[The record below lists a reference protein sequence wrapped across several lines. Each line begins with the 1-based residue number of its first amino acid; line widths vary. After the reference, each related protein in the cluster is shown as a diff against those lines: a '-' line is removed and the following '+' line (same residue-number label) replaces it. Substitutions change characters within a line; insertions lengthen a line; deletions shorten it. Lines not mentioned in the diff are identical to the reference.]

1 MSYIAACYRQFGI
14 FFDMHLG
21 KLQLI
26 KFLSMLIL
34 SIPIICRADSLEN
47 QSTAEIHIWP
57 HETQG
62 SPTLSSLQQAIDY
75 SYISF
80 SPNITTIKFLI
91 HEGTYNEQAAI
102 LHPKH
107 GVHYEFTS
115 ASSGE
120 YLPSFD
126 GHQQQLTWLR
136 IISTNGF
143 GSSVTINGLKIKNYV
158 TAISIE
164 GDREDQ
170 SKFNA
175 ENKISNMQFENI
187 GQTSLNSPPSTA
199 VIRLVN
205 SQKNEII
212 DNSFTNIKNIK
223 DCNLLHSIYLAHHSS
238 DNSIKHNS
246 FTSFCGSAIRV
257 RDNSN
262 RNTAQLNSFTDIQNE
277 QLMDQWFCDKNLRQ
291 DCTKKQQEQYSHS
304 NIFDMNEFSP

>member
-14 FFDMHLG
+14 SFDMRLG
-21 KLQLI
+21 KLQLVNL
-26 KFLSMLIL
+26 LSVLIL
-34 SIPIICRADSLEN
+34 CIPIICRADFFEDGN
-47 QSTAEIHIWP
+47 TAKIHIWP
-57 HETQG
+57 HAIQG
-62 SPTLSSLQQAIDY
+62 TPTLSSLQQAIDY

-115 ASSGE
+115 ASRGE
-120 YLPSFD
+120 HLPSFD

-170 SKFNA
+170 NKFNA

-205 SQKNEII
+205 SHKNEIL
-212 DNSFTNIKNIK
+212 DNTFRNIKNIK

-238 DNSIKHNS
+238 DNLIKHNT
-246 FTSFCGSAIRV
+246 FTNFCGSAIRV

-262 RNTAQLNSFTDIQNE
+262 RNIARLNSFTDIQNE
-277 QLMDQWFCDKNLRQ
+277 QLMDQWFCDKSLRQ
-291 DCTKKQQEQYSHS
+291 DCTKKQPEQYSHS